1 MLPSCQADKGA
12 IPFVIGGANI
22 MCPGLTSKGGI
33 VPDGKEDTA
42 VAIMCEG
49 MKHCL
54 GIGIIRMS
62 PQEM

>member
-1 MLPSCQADKGA
+1 
-12 IPFVIGGANI
+12 

-33 VPDGKEDTA
+33 VPEGKVDTA

-49 MKHCL
+49 KQHCL
-54 GIGIIRMS
+54 GIGIIQMS

>member
-1 MLPSCQADKGA
+1 
-12 IPFVIGGANI
+12 

-33 VPDGKEDTA
+33 VPEGKVDTA

-54 GIGIIRMS
+54 GIGIIKMS

>member
-1 MLPSCQADKGA
+1 
-12 IPFVIGGANI
+12 

-33 VPDGKEDTA
+33 VPEGKAGSA

-49 MKHCL
+49 KLNCL
-54 GIGIIRMS
+54 GIGIIKMT